1 MGNLSLGIGLAAGAG
16 FYLYRKFTRVN
27 EQEENSE
34 NSASQSATQEA
45 LEDDDPTKEDL
56 GDVSMKDDTT
66 TVFTNETQIE
76 VQRMKEDASSL
87 QNGVEKQQETSTR
100 NPTERLKTAEKKHQT
115 KKSNFGGLRK
125 GFLLYIN

>member
-1 MGNLSLGIGLAAGAG
+1 MLQFSK
-16 FYLYRKFTRVN
+16 LYFFHIM
-27 EQEENSE
+27 
-34 NSASQSATQEA
+34 QSATQEA

-56 GDVSMKDDTT
+56 GDVSIKDDTT

-76 VQRMKEDASSL
+76 VQRMTEDASSL

-125 GFLLYIN
+125 GFLLYINWNTFFTKNQTKLKQNKI